1 MIRLAFG
8 GTPTTVVVRL
18 GRKNPLTLNPGLR
31 PARVSCVWDAR
42 LRRRPRRLALTA
54 GGAPPVS
61 PRMSSYHG
69 RYLYA

>member
-8 GTPTTVVVRL
+8 AVPNAVAVRFGKKHTPTRNTGVRPS
-18 GRKNPLTLNPGLR
+18 K
-31 PARVSCVWDAR
+31 VSCVWDSR
-42 LRRRPRRLALTA
+42 LRFRPRRLALTT
-54 GGAPPVS
+54 GATPPTS